1 MKTIKIEAIIT
12 DDQKELLKRVFD
24 NTVVAMETGLFTS
37 IDNPEM
43 VKQITKDLI
52 SFSLIYDQLIDKVEF
67 NPQSLRKETQRRSN
81 RSTK

>member
-12 DDQKELLKRVFD
+12 DDQKELLKRIFD

-67 NPQSLRKETQRRSN
+67 NPQSLRKELQRRSN
-81 RSTK
+81 RSQK